1 MQIDQERLEAL
12 RPQLEQHGVDTR
24 DLPSPGTPEWNA
36 LVRDLNLKNPVLAQ
50 EFAALGYDPDEL
62 ANSELVEKQASR
74 AAARSGP
81 LDHLKGPF
89 RTKTVNGDEVPN
101 TSLVRNVLLAAGAAA
116 VLGIYFLVPSSSQAK
131 KGTASGAGEAAA
143 VSAGSTLNT
152 PTADDGVPPPEDS
165 IPTNTLA
172 DVPVPAQP
180 DTTTTD
186 PTGMGQP
193 VATPP
198 DTLDVPAELTSPPA
212 PASAPVMMSVPPQ
225 TVSTQPGAGWEGG
238 PAASPSAG
246 TALPSAPA
254 PVIIRNPGSEGGTPL
269 LARTSVQGRQEGT
282 RGLSRTGTGTGSG
295 EAGRTRGLSGAQGQG
310 GGAGQASAGQA
321 SATGRDSTTQRYGLK
336 AAGKPEGSAAPRTG
350 LQAAEASSGAAGPAT
365 GPGSNPNAQRAP
377 SPDTNRV
384 GLNGT
389 ADPQAPQYVLASASP
404 RATAGGGPAAVSS
417 QEGAQVVGLISA
429 SRGQDTTAPVAGGG
443 TTTTRSYGLS
453 STATPGAARAATA
466 GAPSTG
472 TANSVQA
479 SGPLP
484 YQVGRPV
491 PAKLVMGVAAVEG
504 AEGSL
509 PVYAESADGAVWRGT
524 AAVDGQGRM
533 RVTFD
538 AVLQGDREFP
548 LVADAYGNDGLL
560 GIRARVR
567 PTTPNL
573 AANLLSGLASGVKSF
588 AEAMIN
594 QRNVTVQSGSA
605 GSVVT
610 NSTANP
616 PNFWVTT
623 AGSAL
628 GSFSLPQGKAGL
640 VNVADVQPGAALTI
654 VVRRAGKGE

>member
-24 DLPSPGTPEWNA
+24 DLPKPGTPEWDA
-36 LVRDLNLKNPVLAQ
+36 RVRDLNLKNPVLAQ

-81 LDHLKGPF
+81 LDRLKGPF

-101 TSLVRNVLLAAGAAA
+101 TSLVRNILLAAGAAA

-131 KGTASGAGEAAA
+131 KGTASGAGGAAA
-143 VSAGSTLNT
+143 VTAGSTSNT
-152 PTADDGVPPPEDS
+152 PTASSDDGVPPPEDS
-165 IPTNTLA
+165 IPTNPLA
-172 DVPVPAQP
+172 DAPVPAQP

-193 VATPP
+193 VASPP
-198 DTLDVPAELTSPPA
+198 DTLDVPAGLTSPAP
-212 PASAPVMMSVPPQ
+212 PASAPVVMNVPPQ
-225 TVSTQPGAGWEGG
+225 TIPTQTGADWAGG
-238 PAASPSAG
+238 PVAATSAG
-246 TALPSAPA
+246 STLPTAPA
-254 PVIIRNPGSEGGTPL
+254 PVVIRNPGAEGSPPL
-269 LARTSVQGRQEGT
+269 LVRTSAEGRQGGS
-282 RGLSRTGTGTGSG
+282 RGLNRTTTGTASG
-295 EAGRTRGLSGAQGQG
+295 EAGRTRGLSGTQGQ
-310 GGAGQASAGQA
+310 AGEAGQA
-321 SATGRDSTTQRYGLK
+321 SATGQGGTPRRYGLNS
-336 AAGKPEGSAAPRTG
+336 AGKPEGSAATQTG
-350 LQAAEASSGAAGPAT
+350 LQAAGAPGGTAGTVA
-365 GPGSNPNAQRAP
+365 GQGSNPGDPQAP
-377 SPDTNRV
+377 ASGVNRV
-384 GLNGT
+384 GLNRT
-389 ADPQAPQYVLASASP
+389 AETQAPQYALASVNP
-404 RATAGGGPAAVSS
+404 RETAGGGQTAASS
-417 QEGAQVVGLISA
+417 REGAQAVGLISA
-429 SRGQDTTAPVAGGG
+429 SGGQNATTPAAGGRPTG
-443 TTTTRSYGLS
+443 TQSYGLS
-453 STATPGAARAATA
+453 STSGFSTAQAAT
-466 GAPSTG
+466 GTVPSPSTETVG
-472 TANSVQA
+472 SGQA

-524 AAVDGQGRM
+524 AAVDAQGRM

-538 AVLQGDREFP
+538 AVLQGDREIP
-548 LVADAYGNDGLL
+548 LVADAYGDDGLL

-594 QRNVTVQSGSA
+594 QRSVTVQSGAA

-616 PNFWVTT
+616 PNFWVTA
-623 AGSAL
+623 AGSTL